1 MFIIHLF
8 FVFLLIMA
16 VLALA
21 GGMLLRHAIQRIFGR
36 PNGSASNAYQQQGE
50 GRTYTRQADEKPKII
65 KKNEGEYVDYEE
77 VD

>member
-1 MFIIHLF
+1 MFLLYLL

-16 VLALA
+16 VLVLA
-21 GGMLLRHAIQRIFGR
+21 GGMLLRRVIQRIFGR
-36 PNGSASNAYQQQGE
+36 PNGSATNAYQSHGQQ
-50 GRTYTRQADEKPKII
+50 RTYTRQADEKPKII